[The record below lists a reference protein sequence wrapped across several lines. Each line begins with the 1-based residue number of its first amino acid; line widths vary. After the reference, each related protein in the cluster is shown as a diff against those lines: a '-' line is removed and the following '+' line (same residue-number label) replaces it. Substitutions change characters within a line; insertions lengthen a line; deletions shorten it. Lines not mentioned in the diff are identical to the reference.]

1 MTWLT
6 DPFAAEFM
14 QRALWAGMLAVLASS
29 VVGTWVVLRG
39 LTFLGDALAHGV
51 IPGMALAV
59 LWGLNLT
66 LGALLTAG
74 LMVGGITF
82 VNRRA
87 RLAEDTGV
95 GLLFVGM
102 LALGVIIISKS
113 RSFATDVQSLLFGD
127 VLGVTWADLRVQAVA
142 AVLVVVVSVLGYRPF
157 LTLSFNEVKAGSLGL
172 RPGLTHLVLLGLI
185 AVAIVSSFQAVGTL
199 LVFGLLVGP
208 PATAALLV
216 RRVWLNMVVAVG
228 LGWLAVVVGLVVSYQ
243 WGTAAGATMAGV
255 SVALFF
261 AVLLT
266 QELVALL
273 RPAPVSA
280 RGVQEPVAWP
290 PRQPRGSE

>member
-1 MTWLT
+1 MDWLT
-6 DPFAAEFM
+6 DPFAAAFM
-14 QRALWAGMLAVLASS
+14 QRALWAGMLAVVASS

-39 LTFLGDALAHGV
+39 LSFLGDALAHGV

-59 LWGLNLT
+59 LWGFDLT
-66 LGALLTAG
+66 LGALATAA

-87 RLAEDTGV
+87 RLAEDTAV

-102 LALGVIIISKS
+102 LALGVVIISKS

-127 VLGVTWADLRVQAVA
+127 VLGVTWGDLRIQALAAGVVVA
-142 AVLVVVVSVLGYRPF
+142 ASGLGYRAF

-172 RPGLTHLVLLGLI
+172 RPGLTHLALLGLI

-216 RRVWLNMVVAVG
+216 RRVWLTMLVAVA
-228 LGWLAVVVGLVVSYQ
+228 LGWLAVVVGLVLSYRY
-243 WGTAAGATMAGV
+243 GTAAGATMAGT

-261 AVLLT
+261 LVLLA
-266 QELVALL
+266 QEAAAGLRRTDNVDVAPHL
-273 RPAPVSA
+273 PDHAPHHD
-280 RGVQEPVAWP
+280 
-290 PRQPRGSE
+290 

>member
-1 MTWLT
+1 MHWFL
-6 DPFAAEFM
+6 DPFDPEFM
-14 QRALWAGMLAVLASS
+14 QRALLAGMLAVVASS
-29 VVGTWVVLRG
+29 VVGTWVVFRG
-39 LTFLGDALAHGV
+39 LSFLGDALAHGV

-59 LWGLNLT
+59 LWGFNLT
-66 LGALLTAG
+66 VGALITAA
-74 LMVGGITF
+74 LMVGGISL

-87 RLAEDTGV
+87 RLGEDTGV

-142 AVLVVVVSVLGYRPF
+142 AVLVLVVSVLGYRPF
-157 LTLSFNEVKAGSLGL
+157 LALSFNEAKAGSLGL
-172 RPGLTHLVLLGLI
+172 RPGLTHLALLGLI

-216 RRVWLNMVVAVG
+216 RRVWLCMVVAVA
-228 LGWLAVVVGLVVSYQ
+228 LGWTSVALGLVLSYRH
-243 WGTAAGATMAGV
+243 GTAAGATMAGV
-255 SVALFF
+255 SIAVFF
-261 AVLLT
+261 LVLT
-266 QELVALL
+266 GQELVAAV
-273 RPAPVSA
+273 RA
-280 RGVQEPVAWP
+280 RSGA
-290 PRQPRGSE
+290 

>member
-1 MTWLT
+1 MGWLI
-6 DPFAAEFM
+6 DPFDPEFM
-14 QRALWAGMLAVLASS
+14 QRALLAGMLAVLASS

-39 LTFLGDALAHGV
+39 LGFLGDALAHGV

-59 LWGLNLT
+59 LWGFNLT
-66 LGALLTAG
+66 VGALLTAAV
-74 LMVGGITF
+74 MVAGIGV

-87 RLAEDTGV
+87 HLGEDTGV

-102 LALGVIIISKS
+102 LSLGVIIISKS
-113 RSFATDVQSLLFGD
+113 DSFTTDVQNLLFGD
-127 VLGVTWADLRVQAVA
+127 VLGVTWGDVRVQAFA
-142 AVLVVVVSVLGYRPF
+142 AVLVLLVTVLGYRAF
-157 LTLSFNEVKAGSLGL
+157 LALSFNEDKAASLGL

-216 RRVWLNMVVAVG
+216 RRVWVCMVVAVL
-228 LGWLAVVVGLVVSYQ
+228 LGWVAVVVGLAISFHA
-243 WGTAAGATMAGV
+243 GTAAGATMAGS

-261 AVLLT
+261 LVLLA
-266 QELVALL
+266 QELVAAV
-273 RPAPVSA
+273 RVR
-280 RGVQEPVAWP
+280 RGGSVAA
-290 PRQPRGSE
+290 GVG

>member
-1 MTWLT
+1 MAWLL
-6 DPFAAEFM
+6 DPFDPEFM
-14 QRALWAGMLAVLASS
+14 QRALLAGMLAVVASS

-39 LTFLGDALAHGV
+39 LTFVGDALAHGV

-59 LWGLNLT
+59 LWGFNVT
-66 LGALLTAG
+66 VGALITAA
-74 LMVGGITF
+74 LMVGGISL

-113 RSFATDVQSLLFGD
+113 RSFASDVQSLLFGD
-127 VLGVTWADLRVQAVA
+127 VLGVTWGDLRLQAVA
-142 AVLVVVVSVLGYRPF
+142 AVVVVVAGTVGYRAF
-157 LTLSFNEVKAGSLGL
+157 LTLSFNPAKAGSLGL
-172 RPGLTHLVLLGLI
+172 HPAATNLALLGLI

-216 RRVWLNMVVAVG
+216 RRVWLCTVVAVL
-228 LGWLAVVVGLVVSYQ
+228 LGWAAVVAGLVVSYHH
-243 WGTAAGATMAGV
+243 GTAAGATMAGM
-255 SVALFF
+255 SVGLFF
-261 AVLLT
+261 VVLIA
-266 QELVALL
+266 QELVGLV
-273 RPAPVSA
+273 RSRHPAPASA
-280 RGVQEPVAWP
+280 
-290 PRQPRGSE
+290 

>member
-1 MTWLT
+1 MRWFL
-6 DPFAAEFM
+6 DPFDPEFM
-14 QRALWAGMLAVLASS
+14 QRALLAGMLAVVASS

-39 LTFLGDALAHGV
+39 LSFLGDALAHGV

-59 LWGLNLT
+59 LWGFNLT
-66 LGALLTAG
+66 VGALITAA
-74 LMVGGITF
+74 LMVGGITL

-87 RLAEDTGV
+87 RLGEDTGV

-142 AVLVVVVSVLGYRPF
+142 ALAVVVASVLGYRAF
-157 LTLSFNEVKAGSLGL
+157 LALSFNEAKAGSLGL
-172 RPGLTHLVLLGLI
+172 RPGLTHLALLGLI

-216 RRVWLNMVVAVG
+216 RRVWLCMVVAVV
-228 LGWLAVVVGLVVSYQ
+228 LGWVAVVVGLVLSYQ
-243 WGTAAGATMAGV
+243 YGTASGATMAGV

-261 AVLLT
+261 VVLAG
-266 QELVALL
+266 QELLAAV
-273 RPAPVSA
+273 RRTPPPAPA
-280 RGVQEPVAWP
+280 HHHH
-290 PRQPRGSE
+290 